1 MGKYFAVVALFVSAL
16 CFSSI
21 LARKTPAL
29 DKFFV
34 EGKIYC
40 DPCHFAFE
48 SRLSFP
54 LEGVKVSLQCLR
66 SENDTVTYVKEGK
79 TDANG
84 QYSIPVHGDHEEEI
98 CIVVAD
104 SPTEGQCKEAMPN
117 KSDRIVLTK
126 NMGVSS
132 MARYV
137 NPLGF
142 MTLGID
148 ATQCNLVVQELGLD
162 QLDN

>member
-1 MGKYFAVVALFVSAL
+1 MEKSLVVALFVSAF
-16 CFSSI
+16 CFSSTF
-21 LARKTPAL
+21 ARNAPL

-54 LEGVKVSLQCLR
+54 LPGVKVSLQCVN
-66 SENDTVTYVKEGK
+66 EVNGTMTYVKEGK

-84 QYSIPVHGDHEEEI
+84 MYSVPVHGDHEEEI
-98 CIVVAD
+98 CVVVAE
-104 SPTEGQCKEAMPN
+104 SPREGQCRETMPN
-117 KSDRIVLTK
+117 RSDRIVLTR

-132 MARYV
+132 LARFV

-142 MTLGID
+142 MTQTID
-148 ATQCNLVVQELGLD
+148 AQCNLVFKELGLD
-162 QLDN
+162 KLDD

>member
-1 MGKYFAVVALFVSAL
+1 MEKSFALVALFVSTL
-16 CFSSI
+16 CFSSA
-21 LARKTPAL
+21 LARKIPD

-54 LEGVKVSLQCLR
+54 LEGVKVSLECINEESGNL
-66 SENDTVTYVKEGK
+66 TFVKEDK
-79 TDANG
+79 SDANG
-84 QYSIPVHGDHEEEI
+84 MYSIPAHGDHEKEI
-98 CIVVAD
+98 CMVVVD
-104 SPTEGQCKEAMPN
+104 PPTEGQCKETMPN

-132 MARYV
+132 LARFV

-142 MTLGID
+142 MTQTINP
-148 ATQCNLVVQELGLD
+148 QCNLVIQEL
-162 QLDN
+162 QLDKLDD